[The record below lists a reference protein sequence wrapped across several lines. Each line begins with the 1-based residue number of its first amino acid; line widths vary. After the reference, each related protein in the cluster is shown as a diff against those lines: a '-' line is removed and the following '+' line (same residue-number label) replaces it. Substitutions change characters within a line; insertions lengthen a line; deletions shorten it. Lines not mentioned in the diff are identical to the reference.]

1 MNKRL
6 FKLVEDI
13 TLDMYMPEITVISRS
28 KIRRLPVLDFVP

>member
-13 TLDMYMPEITVISRS
+13 IEEITVISRS